1 MAVQAISTAGMLV
14 KYAAEAT
21 AGSRPTSGYTE
32 LPGIKALPALGD
44 SINTLQTTP
53 LSATKNHTY
62 IPGLADSGGAM
73 QLTVNDAPAFR
84 SAYASMYSAYTS
96 AASAGKGFWL
106 EYVYPSAYSMSSFFI
121 PVTLPSWDSAEP
133 KSIVYLRTCST
144 SFPAAI
150 TSSRQSPLDK
160 QV

>member
-1 MAVQAISTAGMLV
+1 MAVQAISTAGMTV
-14 KYAAEAT
+14 KYAPEAT
-21 AGSRPTSGYTE
+21 AGTRPTSGYTE

-62 IPGLADSGGAM
+62 IAGLADSGGAM

-84 SAYASMYSAYTS
+84 TAYATMYSAYQS
-96 AASAGKGFWL
+96 AIGSGKGFWL

-121 PVTLPSWDSAEP
+121 PVELAPLGFGGAEVDSVLENMLNVIP
-133 KSIVYLRTCST
+133 GGDYLFSTKST
-144 SFPAAI
+144 
-150 TSSRQSPLDK
+150 
-160 QV
+160 

>member
-1 MAVQAISTAGMLV
+1 MAVQAISTAGMTV
-14 KYAAEAT
+14 KYAPEAT
-21 AGSRPTSGYTE
+21 AGSRPTSSYTE

-84 SAYASMYSAYTS
+84 TAYASMYSAYTT
-96 AASAGKGFWL
+96 ALASSKGFWL
-106 EYVYPSAYSMSSFFI
+106 EYVYPSAYNMDSFFI
-121 PVTLPSWDSAEP
+121 PVQLAPLGFGGAEVDSVLENMLNVIPGGDYVFAS
-133 KSIVYLRTCST
+133 KS
-144 SFPAAI
+144 A
-150 TSSRQSPLDK
+150 
-160 QV
+160 

>member
-14 KYAAEAT
+14 KYAPEST
-21 AGSRPTSGYTE
+21 AGTRPTSGYTQ

-44 SINTLQTTP
+44 NINTLQTTP
-53 LSATKNHTY
+53 LEATKNHTY

-84 SAYASMYSAYTS
+84 SAYNTMYSAYTS
-96 AASAGKGFWL
+96 ATASGKGFWL

-121 PVTLPSWDSAEP
+121 PVTLAQLGFGGADVDSVLENMLNVIPGGDYEFAA
-133 KSIVYLRTCST
+133 KST
-144 SFPAAI
+144 
-150 TSSRQSPLDK
+150 
-160 QV
+160 

>member
-1 MAVQAISTAGMLV
+1 MAVQAISTAGMIV

-21 AGSRPTSGYTE
+21 AGTRPTSGYTE

-84 SAYASMYSAYTS
+84 TAYAAMYSAYTS
-96 AASAGKGFWL
+96 AATANKGFWL

-121 PVTLPSWDSAEP
+121 PVSLAPLGFGGAEVDSVLENMLNVIPGGDYEFSA
-133 KSIVYLRTCST
+133 KST
-144 SFPAAI
+144 
-150 TSSRQSPLDK
+150 
-160 QV
+160 

>member
-1 MAVQAISTAGMLV
+1 MAVQAISTAGMIV

-84 SAYASMYSAYTS
+84 TAYASMYSAYTS
-96 AASAGKGFWL
+96 AAASNKGFWL

-121 PVTLPSWDSAEP
+121 PVSLAPLGFGGAEVDSVLENMLNVIPGGDYEFSA
-133 KSIVYLRTCST
+133 KST
-144 SFPAAI
+144 
-150 TSSRQSPLDK
+150 
-160 QV
+160 

>member
-21 AGSRPTSGYTE
+21 AGTRPTTGYVE
-32 LPGIKALPALGD
+32 LPGVKALPALGD

-84 SAYASMYSAYTS
+84 EAYETMYTAYTT
-96 AASAGKGFWL
+96 AVAGGKGFWL
-106 EYVYPSAYSMSSFFI
+106 EYAYPSAYSMDSFYI
-121 PVTLPSWDSAEP
+121 PVQLAELGFGGAEVDSVLENMVNVIPGGDYVFA
-133 KSIVYLRTCST
+133 TAST
-144 SFPAAI
+144 
-150 TSSRQSPLDK
+150 
-160 QV
+160 

>member
-1 MAVQAISTAGMLV
+1 MAVQAISTAGMIV

-21 AGSRPTSGYTE
+21 AGTRPTSGYTE

-84 SAYASMYSAYTS
+84 SAYASMYSAYAS
-96 AASAGKGFWL
+96 AASSGKGFWL
-106 EYVYPSAYSMSSFFI
+106 EYVYPSAYSMSSFYI
-121 PVTLPSWDSAEP
+121 PVTLAPLGFGGAEVDSVLENMLNVIPGGDYEFAAA
-133 KSIVYLRTCST
+133 ST
-144 SFPAAI
+144 
-150 TSSRQSPLDK
+150 
-160 QV
+160 